1 MPRNLKRVAVAV
13 ALAGALA
20 AAGTIAFTAVR
31 PSAGGAAGPSPAS
44 AAAPGAR
51 GGVVLKTGAYAL
63 EIVPSEQDGAVT
75 LSIYPSVDG
84 KPLKPGPD
92 AVLDA
97 TLVRY
102 DGTRAPL
109 TLVANGERYTTRE
122 PLAKPHVFD
131 VQFQLRAGAL
141 RQAFS
146 YTLGDGLLPL
156 TAEQIR
162 ASKIGL
168 AQAAP
173 AEIVA
178 SFQLPGE
185 IKFNED
191 RTAHVVP
198 RIAGV
203 VEQVNVAIGQQ
214 VRKGDVLAVIASTD
228 LSDRRSELLTAQ
240 KRLTGAR
247 QVYAREKTLWEERIS
262 AEQDYQA
269 AQVQLREAEIAVQ
282 NAQQKLSAINASA
295 TGALNRYALRA
306 PFSGTIVEKH
316 VTPGEAVAAD
326 ANVFVLADLSTVWAE
341 MAVPAQRLDEVRVG
355 RRATVSATAFDSQAS
370 GEIAYV
376 GALLGAQTR
385 TAPARVV
392 LPNPSL
398 AWRPGLFVNVSVD
411 ARARAVPVAIETRA
425 LQTLDGRPAVFVETA
440 RGFVAQPVE
449 LGERDGRFTEVTRG
463 LRAGQR
469 YATDNS
475 FILKSE
481 LEKGSAE
488 GH

>member
-13 ALAGALA
+13 ALAVALA
-20 AAGTIAFTAVR
+20 AVGTLAFTANR
-31 PSAGGAAGPSPAS
+31 PAPSAAGTTAASGV
-44 AAAPGAR
+44 AAPRGR

-63 EIVPSEQDGAVT
+63 EIVSAEKDGTVS
-75 LSIYPSVDG
+75 LSVYPSVDG

-92 AVLDA
+92 AGLTA

-109 TLVANGERYTTRE
+109 ALVANGDRYTTRDA
-122 PLAKPHVFD
+122 LAKPHVFD

-141 RQAFS
+141 RQAFT
-146 YTLGDGLLPL
+146 YTLGDGLIAL
-156 TAEQIR
+156 TPEQIR
-162 ASKIGL
+162 ASKIGI
-168 AQAAP
+168 AQAAA

-203 VEQVNVAIGQQ
+203 VEQVNVSIGQQ

-295 TGALNRYALRA
+295 SGALNRYELRA

-355 RRATVSATAFDSQAS
+355 RRATVSATAFDSRAS

-392 LPNPSL
+392 LPNPAL

-411 ARARAVPVAIETRA
+411 ARARAVPVAVETRA
-425 LQTLDGRPAVFVETA
+425 LQTLDGQPTLFVASE

-449 LGERDGRFTEVTRG
+449 LGERDERFTEITRG
-463 LRAGQR
+463 LRDGQR

-481 LEKGSAE
+481 LEKDSAE